1 MDIFEGKNKQY
12 CKRLT
17 KFGRNKVLRINPRAA
32 VFVVRFANYKS
43 RALSHEP
50 SSDCVI
56 AGAKVRVRA
65 QVSYGNITVLSHLNF
80 LLTLLTYGLL
90 LQKSVFN

>member
-32 VFVVRFANYKS
+32 MFVRFANHKS

-56 AGAKVRVRA
+56 ARAKVRVGA
-65 QVSYGNITVLSHLNF
+65 QASYGNITVLNHL
-80 LLTLLTYGLL
+80 
-90 LQKSVFN
+90 KVIP

>member
-17 KFGRNKVLRINPRAA
+17 KFGRNKVLRIKPRTAM
-32 VFVVRFANYKS
+32 FVNFKS
-43 RALSHEP
+43 RALPHEP

-56 AGAKVRVRA
+56 ARAKARVRA
-65 QVSYGNITVLSHLNF
+65 QASYGNITVLSHLK
-80 LLTLLTYGLL
+80 YCGH
-90 LQKSVFN
+90 